1 MRTDYIVYEG
11 MPIRGRP
18 KQVWLRGKKI
28 VDGQDWLGQN
38 GTGRYIPRKANA
50 PGL

>member
-18 KQVWLRGKKI
+18 KQVWLRGRKI
-28 VDGQDWLGQN
+28 VDGERWLGRN
-38 GTGRYIPRKANA
+38 GAGRYLKRRPNA
-50 PGL
+50 PVL